1 MKRILS
7 VLLICVICLTA
18 VGCSNGTKE
27 TKTPETEAQSDVEA
41 SGKVSTE
48 TSGAADG
55 ESEEVGPNGLK
66 AVAVGE
72 PFQVDA
78 KYGSY
83 LITITGIE
91 KTDWWERKHN
101 NQKKSVILLNYEV
114 ENINFSSILSE
125 GVKVEYDLFKILD
138 SKRGVL
144 SPFLWYF
151 DDVSE
156 AETVKPGEKASGSIP
171 YVVERDSEYFD
182 VIFTRVTGDVAEV
195 RVDM

>member
-27 TKTPETEAQSDVEA
+27 TKTPETEAQSDAEA
-41 SGKVSTE
+41 SGKVSAE
-48 TSGAADG
+48 TSGAVGG

-101 NQKKSVILLNYEV
+101 NSFELR
-114 ENINFSSILSE
+114 S
-125 GVKVEYDLFKILD
+125 
-138 SKRGVL
+138 
-144 SPFLWYF
+144 
-151 DDVSE
+151 
-156 AETVKPGEKASGSIP
+156 
-171 YVVERDSEYFD
+171 
-182 VIFTRVTGDVAEV
+182 
-195 RVDM
+195 